1 MPIDT
6 DPQQHAAASPLLLVG
21 SGHLQSLLMLPP
33 ALLGMWL
40 GQRLRDEL
48 SQESFR
54 AWLMGGMLALGGWLV
69 WQGLRH

>member
-1 MPIDT
+1 M
-6 DPQQHAAASPLLLVG
+6 LL
-21 SGHLQSLLMLPP
+21 P

-54 AWLMGGMLALGGWLV
+54 AFFMAGLLLLGSWLV
-69 WQGLRH
+69 WQGL